1 MAKPLIQIRPS
12 GQFDLRPEEM
22 DCITWVILSG
32 CPKEDAFLKFVRPDY
47 IGSKATAAMKDAV
60 KQFFAMADVQKYAD
74 AYRSAIKKLLDK
86 EERNFEDIKKPQTL
100 EERKARAKTKLVEFA
115 MNLADNIDQADDP
128 EFVLK
133 MADKCDLLGG
143 DEEVEEVPRR
153 YLPTSCL
160 VECRYRAFCEN
171 PDNVEDLC
179 QFCKYHQYG
188 EENGVH
194 YDSMHQLSLPPDS
207 GTELEGTQQAKNNE

>member
-86 EERNFEDIKKPQTL
+86 EERNFDDIKKPQTL

-143 DEEVEEVPRR
+143 DEEVEVQPQRFLAERC
-153 YLPTSCL
+153 SD
-160 VECRYRAFCEN
+160 CRYRVFCEQEC
-171 PDNVEDLC
+171 EDLC
-179 QFCKYHQYG
+179 QYCKYKSFG
-188 EENGVH
+188 EKNGVH
-194 YDSMHQLSLPPDS
+194 FENKDQLDMPHKIGMVLAD
-207 GTELEGTQQAKNNE
+207 TTQTQNNE